1 MSNKQKRIG
10 ICIYCGLQKKITSDH
25 IPPKKIFKKPLPNNL
40 ITVDCCSKCNSG
52 FSKDDEEFKR
62 LIWSAKGADKHEAFD
77 NKTDEIIRSINRPT
91 AIAYKHKVINSMKNA
106 EIYSENDLVS
116 LGKFETVVK
125 LSIDGMTSGPFP
137 ATTLPLPNLK
147 NDNRADIIRM
157 SKERYGRKAM

>member
-106 EIYSENDLVS
+106 EIYSENRIY
-116 LGKFETVVK
+116 LGIELVVK
-125 LSIDGMTSGPFP
+125 ENVPSFDNSVILTSSRCFNGNNNHISINNF
-137 ATTLPLPNLK
+137 
-147 NDNRADIIRM
+147 I
-157 SKERYGRKAM
+157 GRKWQNR